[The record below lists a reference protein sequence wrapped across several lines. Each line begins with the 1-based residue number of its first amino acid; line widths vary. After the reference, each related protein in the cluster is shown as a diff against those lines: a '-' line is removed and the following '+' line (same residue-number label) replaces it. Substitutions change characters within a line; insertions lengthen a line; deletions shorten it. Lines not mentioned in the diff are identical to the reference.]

1 MSPADVRRKGRTA
14 PSGRRVVSSA
24 CRTWVA
30 VVLCALMLA
39 WAAGPALGAEYSVLH
54 QFGGGAFDGAQPY
67 GSLSVGGDG
76 LLYGMTSAGGA
87 YDRGTVFSYDPL
99 SDSVNVLH
107 SFASGEPDGSLEGS
121 ILSAG
126 NGTLYGVTPF
136 GGANDHG
143 MIFEINNNGSFNQL
157 YSFSGGD
164 DQGSHPH
171 YASLTRVGTTL
182 YGTTAYGGENG
193 AGALFSYDTAGS
205 AFNVLHEFGGSG
217 DGCYPYGTPQWDG
230 TALHGMTCGGGAN
243 GQGTIYRLD
252 PGTAAYG
259 VLYDLDSSSGT
270 YPYGSLLLQD
280 SVLYG
285 MAAAGGA
292 SGKGTV
298 FKYDPVKD
306 SLEVLHDFTG
316 TQTDGA
322 SPRGA
327 VIYDGKLWGMT
338 QAGGLYDDAG
348 VLQDAGT
355 MFSLATDG
363 SGFDLIHSF
372 GGTYD
377 GYPDGADPWGS
388 LVRDGATMYG
398 MTQYGGESNLGVLFR
413 YGPEQG
419 PGPEPVPEPAT
430 LVFFATG
437 LAGAISIARRT
448 KPGRAG

>member
-1 MSPADVRRKGRTA
+1 MSPADVRRRGRA
-14 PSGRRVVSSA
+14 ALAGRHVVSSS
-24 CRTWVA
+24 CRISPA
-30 VVLCALMLA
+30 LVLCGLILA

-54 QFGGGAFDGAQPY
+54 EFGGDALDGARPY

-87 YDRGTVFSYDPL
+87 YDRGAVFSYDPL

-107 SFASGEPDGSLEGS
+107 SFAAGEPDGSLEGS
-121 ILSAG
+121 LLSDG

-143 MIFEINNNGSFNQL
+143 MIFEINNGSFHQL
-157 YSFSGGD
+157 HSFSGGGD
-164 DQGSHPH
+164 EGSHPH
-171 YASLTRVGTTL
+171 YASLTRAGTTL
-182 YGTTAYGGENG
+182 YGTTTYGGGNG
-193 AGALFSYDTAGS
+193 IGTLFSYDTAAS
-205 AFNVLHEFGGSG
+205 AFNVLHEFGESG

-230 TALHGMTCGGGAN
+230 AALYGMTCGGGTN

-252 PGTAAYG
+252 PGTADYG

-270 YPYGSLLLQD
+270 YPYGSLLLQN
-280 SVLYG
+280 SMLYG

-298 FKYDPVKD
+298 FQYDPQTD
-306 SLEVLHDFTG
+306 NLEVIHDFTG
-316 TQTDGA
+316 TLTDGA
-322 SPRGA
+322 RPRGA

-338 QAGGLYDDAG
+338 QEGGLYDDAG
-348 VLQDAGT
+348 TLYDAGT
-355 MFSLATDG
+355 MFSLTTDG
-363 SGFDLIHSF
+363 SEFDLIHSF
-372 GGTYD
+372 GGTY
-377 GYPDGADPWGS
+377 GGVPDGANPWGS
-388 LVRDGATMYG
+388 LVWDGTAMYG
-398 MTQYGGESNLGVLFR
+398 MTQYGGSSNLGVIFR

-437 LAGAISIARRT
+437 LAGAVSIARRK
-448 KPGRAG
+448 KPGRVR